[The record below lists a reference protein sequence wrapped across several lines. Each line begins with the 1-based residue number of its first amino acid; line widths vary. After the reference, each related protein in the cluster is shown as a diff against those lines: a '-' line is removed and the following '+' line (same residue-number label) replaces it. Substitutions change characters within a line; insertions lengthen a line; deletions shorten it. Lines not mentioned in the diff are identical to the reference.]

1 MIGELTPAPGGGHE
15 RDLDSLLTSFVTLLP
30 VEDAAASALGRPF
43 DIETLVASSSR
54 AAGLD
59 GAQID
64 LGEGPSWNAYRTLRP
79 VSMRVDHDRELWP
92 FFASTLTRVGVCSVL
107 AVPLLVGTL
116 SIGAVSL
123 YSDSAV
129 MLEAEQ
135 LRLAA
140 NLSTLLARSVVAR
153 ALDEADSGV
162 AVRDPSLSRRE
173 VHQATGMV
181 IAQTGSTPEEAL
193 LTIRVHAYTAGLSV
207 REVAARIVER
217 RLDFSPDR
225 GGPDHGTPDRGGPD
239 HGTPDR
245 GGTDPKVG

>member
-1 MIGELTPAPGGGHE
+1 M
-15 RDLDSLLTSFVTLLP
+15 SFVTLLP
-30 VEDAAASALGRPF
+30 VQDAAASALGRPF
-43 DIETLVASSSR
+43 EVETLVASSTR
-54 AAGLD
+54 AAELD

-64 LGEGPSWNAYRTLRP
+64 LGEGPGWSAYRSLRP
-79 VSMRVDHDRELWP
+79 VSMRVDDDREIWP

-123 YSDSAV
+123 YSDAAV
-129 MLEAEQ
+129 QLEAEQ
-135 LRLAA
+135 LRLAT

-162 AVRDPSLSRRE
+162 VVRDPSLSRRE

-181 IAQTGSTPEEAL
+181 IAQTGSTPDEAL
-193 LTIRVHAYTAGLSV
+193 LTIRVYSYTSGLSV
-207 REVAARIVER
+207 RDVAGLIVARQ
-217 RLDFSPDR
+217 LDFS
-225 GGPDHGTPDRGGPD
+225 
-239 HGTPDR
+239 PDR